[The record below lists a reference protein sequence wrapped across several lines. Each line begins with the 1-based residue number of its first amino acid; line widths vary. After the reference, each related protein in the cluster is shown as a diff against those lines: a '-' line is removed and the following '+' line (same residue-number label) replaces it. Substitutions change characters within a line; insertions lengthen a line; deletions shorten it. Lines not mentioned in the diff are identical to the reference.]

1 MSIICAVNNFDLFFL
16 IIINNCHLPSRR
28 SQESASLHFET
39 VRPNITSFKQTFKLI
54 KIQSWDAAWA
64 HKPLTHQVAALLRT
78 AGVVT
83 ITKSHMTAE
92 IDHLHNHVPAMEI
105 PQVNKTSREDQLD
118 KTIQLAWE
126 SHTYKTHR
134 LKSSTTIKLKD
145 KASKRR

>member
-1 MSIICAVNNFDLFFL
+1 MSIICAVNNFDLCFL

-78 AGVVT
+78 AGVVK
-83 ITKSHMTAE
+83 TKTHMTAE
-92 IDHLHNHVPAMEI
+92 IDHLHHGPATEI

-134 LKSSTTIKLKD
+134 LKSSTTTKPKD
-145 KASKRR
+145 KASKRL